1 MMRLRRRLPLVVF
14 ILLVILALMLLG
26 FACACLTDQPMQTI
40 ERALSV
46 LLAPPAV
53 VDVWAGLLTA
63 MITAAALLATATSAS
78 SAARSS
84 PVFLQRFLF

>member
-1 MMRLRRRLPLVVF
+1 MPLVVF

-46 LLAPPAV
+46 LLGPPAV
-53 VDVWAGLLTA
+53 IDVWAGLLTA
-63 MITAAALLATATSAS
+63 VVAGAALLATATSAAAS
-78 SAARSS
+78 ARSS
-84 PVFLQRFLF
+84 PVFLQRFLL